1 MLRKV
6 KDVSIATEEAKDDTY
21 NEINPLNEDIASLRD
36 ELSHA
41 EQQLVDYQKD
51 IDILK
56 RLF

>member
-6 KDVSIATEEAKDDTY
+6 KDIRRATEEAKDDTY

-36 ELSHA
+36 ELSHT
-41 EQQLVDYQKD
+41 EQQLDDYQKD